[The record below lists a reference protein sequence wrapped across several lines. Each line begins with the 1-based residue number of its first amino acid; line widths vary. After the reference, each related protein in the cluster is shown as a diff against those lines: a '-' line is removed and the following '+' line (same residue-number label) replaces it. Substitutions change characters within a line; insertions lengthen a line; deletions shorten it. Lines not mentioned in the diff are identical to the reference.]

1 MTEET
6 NVFDEATVS
15 EEISNSELNLENNDT
30 EEVWNPTVSSE
41 SPKAKLER
49 VGVKVNMDG
58 KILTI
63 KNHYHT
69 KPKTVSYDGVKI
81 PPKETQSGEG
91 KFYSGKLAIR
101 FEEDNLVEYYPSFSY
116 FVNDGVMQKTAKINR
131 DGEGTITKLF
141 KLVVAKLGRPIE
153 EVSDQDFYDF
163 LPGKKVKIST
173 ETGVYMKKKWFRNNI
188 VEFV

>member
-1 MTEET
+1 MEEESI
-6 NVFDEATVS
+6 FSAAAVS
-15 EEISNSELNLENNDT
+15 EEISNSEPNLESNQE

-49 VGVKVNMDG
+49 VGVKENCDG

-69 KPKTVSYDGVKI
+69 KPKTKNYDGTPI
-81 PPKETQSGEG
+81 PPKETQSGDG

-116 FVNDGVMQKTAKINR
+116 FVNDGVMKDTAKINR
-131 DGEGTITKLF
+131 EGEGTVTKLF
-141 KLVVAKLGRPIE
+141 KLVVKKLGRPIE

-163 LPGKKVKIST
+163 LPGKKVKIKT
-173 ETGVYMKKKWFRNNI
+173 ETGVYMKKKWFRNDI